1 MNPGQRFAL
10 IIAVDQFQHP
20 RYSSLPGAAKDGMR
34 VMEYAQDLQR
44 GCFGNVELLAN
55 PTKAAVE
62 EALTTLLSRAEQAD
76 GMALVYFATHGVTR
90 DRYGLSLLPSDG
102 DPDRLTAT
110 AISVS
115 LLAQYVAEHSPKATI
130 FLFDVC
136 QAGGHLAGAADLA
149 LDLQWGE
156 AIRRT
161 VAMPDGHFLLGA
173 CGMNE
178 SAREDHRGGVFTSL
192 LIDTLALVGQ
202 THPHLEEI
210 PIELVASAVV
220 EAAHSHPS
228 GQNPSWSGIAISSQ
242 VAFGR
247 NPFHSTVHPSPTHH
261 VDLRDL
267 TQSERQQLSEPLRQ
281 HLGTLALIGGEKPWS
296 SLGLDVVDALGKAS
310 AVPEAKVTFL
320 VRAAEAA
327 QRRLPNPATP
337 TDLREFFLY
346 LEGSIV
352 ALARYGGSIRTI
364 PLVNLAAAL
373 VDAVVT
379 DTRRWVDKRGWIADL
394 GPAAAGLSPILFWDQ
409 LGRCS
414 FVALACH
421 AVGRGAEA
429 RQLEQLIIE
438 TLAAHPLLHRVSWAG
453 QYPDI
458 AVTLGIILR
467 HDLQIANACVK
478 RLIARL
484 VSDTKAGLRPIEAEV
499 RGADLGKLLARQ
511 LLNAGPV
518 VNQTADEA
526 PPFLVLLLQLSGATQ
541 IELNAE
547 AAKLLE
553 GPALG
558 LWILYSPG
566 DLADQ
571 YERWMLNAT
580 SHSWVRYESMNAI
593 AQMLEF
599 IEANSHWP
607 YDISSASLR
616 LDLVAGTAAGRVFR
630 NRAGFG
636 LPAAIVSSS

>member
-1 MNPGQRFAL
+1 M
-10 IIAVDQFQHP
+10 
-20 RYSSLPGAAKDGMR
+20 
-34 VMEYAQDLQR
+34 
-44 GCFGNVELLAN
+44 
-55 PTKAAVE
+55 
-62 EALTTLLSRAEQAD
+62 
-76 GMALVYFATHGVTR
+76 
-90 DRYGLSLLPSDG
+90 
-102 DPDRLTAT
+102 
-110 AISVS
+110 
-115 LLAQYVAEHSPKATI
+115 
-130 FLFDVC
+130 
-136 QAGGHLAGAADLA
+136 
-149 LDLQWGE
+149 
-156 AIRRT
+156 
-161 VAMPDGHFLLGA
+161 
-173 CGMNE
+173 
-178 SAREDHRGGVFTSL
+178 
-192 LIDTLALVGQ
+192 
-202 THPHLEEI
+202 
-210 PIELVASAVV
+210 
-220 EAAHSHPS
+220 
-228 GQNPSWSGIAISSQ
+228 
-242 VAFGR
+242 
-247 NPFHSTVHPSPTHH
+247 
-261 VDLRDL
+261 
-267 TQSERQQLSEPLRQ
+267 
-281 HLGTLALIGGEKPWS
+281 
-296 SLGLDVVDALGKAS
+296 
-310 AVPEAKVTFL
+310 
-320 VRAAEAA
+320 
-327 QRRLPNPATP
+327 
-337 TDLREFFLY
+337 
-346 LEGSIV
+346 
-352 ALARYGGSIRTI
+352 
-364 PLVNLAAAL
+364 
-373 VDAVVT
+373 
-379 DTRRWVDKRGWIADL
+379 
-394 GPAAAGLSPILFWDQ
+394 
-409 LGRCS
+409 GRCS

-484 VSDTKAGLRPIEAEV
+484 VSDTKAGLRPTEAEV